1 MRRKRVSARCWAVVP
16 AAGVGR
22 RMGGA
27 IPKQYLDLCGRKI
40 IDHTLARLISHP
52 RISAIYVALS
62 DEDTY
67 WEQCEYHRNPKVIR
81 TSGGAERYHSV
92 LNALKTLSD
101 CADEED
107 WVLVHDAAR
116 PCLSEMDL
124 TRLIVTLE
132 EHPVGGILGV
142 PVSDTLKRVDS
153 DNCVETTISRN
164 NLWRAFTPQ
173 MFRLGLLISS
183 IEAAIQ
189 SGVSITD
196 EAGAMELSG
205 YQPKM
210 VEGDATNIKIT
221 RQDDLQLASHYL
233 LPGIGN

>member
-1 MRRKRVSARCWAVVP
+1 MSARCWAVVP

-22 RMGGA
+22 RMGGEV
-27 IPKQYLDLCGRKI
+27 PKQYLDLCGRKI
-40 IDHTLARLISHP
+40 IDHTLARLLSHP

-62 DEDTY
+62 DEDAY
-67 WEQCEYHRNPKVIR
+67 WEQCDYHRNPKVIR

-116 PCLSEMDL
+116 PCLSEVDL
-124 TRLIVTLE
+124 TRLIETLE
-132 EHPVGGILGV
+132 NHPVGGILGV
-142 PVSDTLKRVDS
+142 PVSDTLKRVDRE
-153 DNCVETTISRN
+153 NRIEATQSRN

-189 SGVSITD
+189 GGASITD

-205 YQPKM
+205 HQPQM
-210 VEGDATNIKIT
+210 VEGDVTNIKIT
-221 RQDDLQLASHYL
+221 RPDDLLLARHFL
-233 LPGIGN
+233 QAEIRD